1 MAETLKM
8 RPNLLMV
15 LGTSKREME
24 EADWEDVKTIWGAV
38 GEFIGLRG
46 SCSLYC
52 EEVPEEDEAAWA
64 RVEEILDLED
74 DSSATDI

>member
-52 EEVPEEDEAAWA
+52 EEYEAGGLGEVGGYSGPG
-64 RVEEILDLED
+64 R
-74 DSSATDI
+74 

>member
-64 RVEEILDLED
+64 RVEEILDLAD
-74 DSSATDI
+74 DSSDYDD